1 MALLQMV
8 AGGVLIFKQGK
19 LTKAIFGPI
28 LHEYRQA
35 ETGQTNGIQM
45 TVRKAPK
52 MKWLKKMVK
61 KITCWMI
68 ALNIFT
74 LMCVKN
80 FAIDIATQAI
90 TQEYELME
98 KKNKTT
104 IDFNMDPNQF
114 WINKQQSDIPAFQ
127 PFEFDDAMDFDIDFE
142 TNEKETK
149 DLLKAFGAFNQSMN
163 KGFNNVMNKVD
174 IENIKE
180 EDVFKML
187 ENFNESISNIKEEDI
202 ENMLGN
208 LNETINKNLV
218 PFFNTTVQPVPLGR
232 GDHDMKHHWKHHQKH
247 PKNMMKKG
255 FTYDMH
261 KVSKEELL

>member
-1 MALLQMV
+1 
-8 AGGVLIFKQGK
+8 
-19 LTKAIFGPI
+19 
-28 LHEYRQA
+28 
-35 ETGQTNGIQM
+35 M

-52 MKWLKKMVK
+52 MHWLKKMVK

-74 LMCVKN
+74 LMCVSN

-90 TQEYELME
+90 TQEYDLMD

-114 WINKQQSDIPAFQ
+114 WMNKQQADIPAFQ

-149 DLLKAFGAFNQSMN
+149 DLLKAFGAFNQTMT
-163 KGFNNVMNKVD
+163 KGFNKVMKNVD
-174 IENIKE
+174 LDNIKE

-202 ENMLGN
+202 DNMLDN
-208 LNETINKNLV
+208 LNETINKELV
-218 PFFNTTVQPVPLGR
+218 PYFNTTVQPVFGR
-232 GDHDMKHHWKHHQKH
+232 GDHDQKHHWKHHQKH

-261 KVSKEELL
+261 KVSKEELLQKVRMVVPAIISFVMFFMVCGILFW